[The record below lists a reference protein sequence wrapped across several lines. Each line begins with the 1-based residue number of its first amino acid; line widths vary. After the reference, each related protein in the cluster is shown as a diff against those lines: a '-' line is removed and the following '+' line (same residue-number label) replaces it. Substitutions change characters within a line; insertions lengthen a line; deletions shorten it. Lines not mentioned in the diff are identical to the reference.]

1 MRIISF
7 AEVIKQLP
15 EDQHSFSIKKTNWNN
30 IKEVVKFFDKNDSM
44 NISRSDLFELGESSE
59 EVSKEFIIKVL
70 MWGYP
75 TGGRGKN
82 IQNAL
87 AKIDDISQYLTSSKK
102 NNINEEDLI
111 NGIKLIRGIG
121 LSTLS
126 KFLYFLKI
134 EMKEYPTII
143 LDLRLITMLRKAGFD
158 ELTNLKEITY
168 SKGPKMYYAYLKEMS
183 SISKE
188 IGCSV
193 GQLEMFLFIFGSNLK
208 EKLST

>member
-7 AEVIKQLP
+7 AKVIKQLP

-30 IKEVVKFFDKNDSM
+30 IKEVVKLFDKNDSM
-44 NISRSDLFELGESSE
+44 NISRGDLFELGESSE

-87 AKIDDISQYLTSSKK
+87 AHIDDISQYLTNSKK

-111 NGIKLIRGIG
+111 NGTKLSGIG

-134 EMKEYPTII
+134 EMKEYPTVI

-168 SKGPKMYYAYLKEMS
+168 SKGPKMYCTYLKEIS
-183 SISKE
+183 SLSKK

-208 EKLST
+208 E